1 MRRATRSNTGEI
13 VLDRDPGYVTLDT
26 PRAQGVAAHFKRA
39 PTHALADFSF
49 TSRNVFC
56 AALAVSLDGAPL
68 RTSKRILLQYGTQS
82 RPSGWR
88 EVPAKLPL
96 EGGATVD
103 GLEIKSYGQAPWQ
116 VATAA
121 LEVTLRND
129 HVARLTVL
137 DMNGMPLRTV
147 PLARADGALRFAF
160 PAEAMY
166 VVLH

>member
-1 MRRATRSNTGEI
+1 MVVRVGRVRRGDLSRTGQTRGPS
-13 VLDRDPGYVTLDT
+13 
-26 PRAQGVAAHFKRA
+26 
-39 PTHALADFSF
+39 
-49 TSRNVFC
+49 
-56 AALAVSLDGAPL
+56 SLP
-68 RTSKRILLQYGTQS
+68 
-82 RPSGWR
+82 W
-88 EVPAKLPL
+88 PAKLPL

-129 HVARLTVL
+129 HVAHLTVL

-147 PLARADGALRFAF
+147 PLERADGALRFAF

>member
-1 MRRATRSNTGEI
+1 M
-13 VLDRDPGYVTLDT
+13 
-26 PRAQGVAAHFKRA
+26 
-39 PTHALADFSF
+39 
-49 TSRNVFC
+49 
-56 AALAVSLDGAPL
+56 
-68 RTSKRILLQYGTQS
+68 
-82 RPSGWR
+82 
-88 EVPAKLPL
+88 
-96 EGGATVD
+96 
-103 GLEIKSYGQAPWQ
+103 
-116 VATAA
+116 ATAA

>member
-1 MRRATRSNTGEI
+1 MLVASDAATFLGRSKRAARRAS
-13 VLDRDPGYVTLDT
+13 
-26 PRAQGVAAHFKRA
+26 
-39 PTHALADFSF
+39 
-49 TSRNVFC
+49 
-56 AALAVSLDGAPL
+56 
-68 RTSKRILLQYGTQS
+68 
-82 RPSGWR
+82 
-88 EVPAKLPL
+88 LPL

-129 HVARLTVL
+129 HVAHLTVL

>member
-13 VLDRDPGYVTLDT
+13 VLDRDQGYVTLDT
-26 PRAQGVAAHFKRA
+26 PRA
-39 PTHALADFSF
+39 HACAGRLQLHVTQCF
-49 TSRNVFC
+49 RRG

-68 RTSKRILLQYGTQS
+68 
-82 RPSGWR
+82 
-88 EVPAKLPL
+88 
-96 EGGATVD
+96 
-103 GLEIKSYGQAPWQ
+103 IKSYGQTPWQ

-129 HVARLTVL
+129 HVARLAVL